1 MWLYRSPVGTFHI
14 CQRKG
19 TPFGLFLNGEF
30 LGDYPDPEAA
40 AGDVITGTTGADPWD
55 NIYSDVDD
63 VPSGLIDWEYA
74 P

>member
-19 TPFGLFLNGEF
+19 TRFGLFLNGEF

-40 AGDVITGTTGADPWD
+40 AGDVITETTSADPWD